1 LKGLPGSPAKEL
13 DQPGHRMDRHALRA
27 IVNGALH
34 GDSALVSADQLM
46 AAPPRPS
53 AFQPPGIPAVT
64 PVLGGKS
71 GVAGLIE
78 KSARIIE
85 AGPGASSAV
94 LSGGLHRV
102 PGLRGRERAWLFRG
116 SDLKKK
122 SGFRRLVCW
131 RWRAG
136 AGDNVA

>member
-1 LKGLPGSPAKEL
+1 
-13 DQPGHRMDRHALRA
+13 MDRHAPRA
-27 IVNGALH
+27 NVNGAVH

-46 AAPPRPS
+46 AASRRDHPLS
-53 AFQPPGIPAVT
+53 APGIPAVT

-78 KSARIIE
+78 SSARIIE

-94 LSGGLHRV
+94 LCGGLHRV